1 MAQARANIDEFLG
14 HTINGQ
20 YHLLKSVGVG
30 GMGGVYLAEN
40 LETKE
45 KLAVKLLH
53 PDRQQKETLAKRFV
67 REAQISS
74 LLKHPN
80 TISVYDYGSDP
91 DTGALYLAMEF
102 LDGKTLY
109 RYVRERQQLDIHA
122 AAYITANILASL
134 GNAHENGIIHR
145 DLKPGNVMIME
156 RPGVANIVKV
166 LDFGIAKIHDPGALG
181 SLEKRMTAL
190 TQFGEMLGTPHY
202 MPPEQIRGQELAA
215 SADLYA
221 LGVIFF
227 FMITGRRPFEDKEGI
242 HVTIAQLTQPFP
254 RLSSVPSCAA
264 YPPSVQEFLDRT
276 VKKEPKERF
285 QNAKEMMDRLN
296 QILSSIP
303 QAPQAPAGALRNPPS
318 STVNAL
324 KPTNTPKPSLPA
336 PPGGS
341 QFGMQAIRSL
351 VPQAHNPGARPAL
364 PLPSPLKPNP
374 LKPPSGNQNPVSRP
388 LSTPPAIAPAPIPK
402 APTPGE
408 LGDLFD
414 NEQATSADGGTF
426 DLNPNDVEPL
436 GEGGTVPGADSVDL
450 QDEPRRNEDPLSRTL
465 PDSFIV
471 GRSLPPLPPNPKN
484 IGKAEPKAK
493 PPPEPLFATIP
504 EPVAMPESVKD
515 ALNAKRAQ
523 AAGAALVVGPPTVS
537 DAPSSMPPPEPILAP
552 RSAGPVTTGL
562 PSGIVLPSDA
572 EDEIAPP
579 GHSPVLRWVLLL
591 LLFMGLASA
600 GAASTYFIIQSVRPP
615 APIKK

>member
-1 MAQARANIDEFLG
+1 VAQTRANIDEFLG

-40 LETKE
+40 LKTKE
-45 KLAVKLLH
+45 KLAVKLMH

-91 DTGALYLAMEF
+91 DTGALYLAMEY

-109 RYVRERQQLDIHA
+109 RYVRERQQLDFHA
-122 AAYITANILASL
+122 AAYITTNILASL

-156 RPGVANIVKV
+156 RPGQPNMVKV

-254 RLSSVPSCAA
+254 RLSGILSCVG
-264 YPPSVQEFLDRT
+264 YPVSVQEFLDRI

-285 QNAKEMMDRLN
+285 QNAKEMSERLA
-296 QILSSIP
+296 QILATIP
-303 QAPQAPAGALRNPPS
+303 QPQQAPTGTLRTPPS
-318 STVNAL
+318 MTPSAL
-324 KPTNTPKPSLPA
+324 KPTNAPKLPLPPPPS
-336 PPGGS
+336 S
-341 QFGMQAIRSL
+341 QYAIQAIRNL
-351 VPQAHNPGARPAL
+351 VPQANTGARPAL

-374 LKPPSGNQNPVSRP
+374 LKPPSGNQPLVSKSFPLKATTPV
-388 LSTPPAIAPAPIPK
+388 PAPKEAPAL
-402 APTPGE
+402 TSNE

-414 NEQATSADGGTF
+414 NEQATSADGAYT
-426 DLNPNDVEPL
+426 LNLYETEPL
-436 GEGGTVPGADSVDL
+436 GDGGTVPGIESPLDL
-450 QDEPRRNEDPLSRTL
+450 RDDPKSDEDPLAQTMQ
-465 PDSFIV
+465 DSFIV
-471 GRSLPPLPPNPKN
+471 GRALPPLPPLPKPV
-484 IGKAEPKAK
+484 IKTQPTPQPPEATFLTITEPKVMPAVVK
-493 PPPEPLFATIP
+493 EALTATR
-504 EPVAMPESVKD
+504 E
-515 ALNAKRAQ
+515 Q
-523 AAGAALVVGPPTVS
+523 AAEVTLNLGPPTVS
-537 DAPSSMPPPEPILAP
+537 DAPSPLKLAELAAPNPNPVTAGAALSIAFPPEAESE
-552 RSAGPVTTGL
+552 SASP
-562 PSGIVLPSDA
+562 
-572 EDEIAPP
+572 ER
-579 GHSPVLRWVLLL
+579 SPVLRWFLLL
-591 LLFMGLASA
+591 LLFMGLAGA
-600 GAASTYFIIQSVRPP
+600 GAASTYFIIQSIRPP
-615 APIKK
+615 ALIKK